1 MLPFISLLCNI
12 SGIQLAEVQTETVNS
27 DDTNF
32 FEGNDDKCFLK
43 RTSTN
48 SAVSDVDDTFRSTC
62 VCVCVCAVYVVMTP
76 SVVDLMGRGNHH
88 RDIKR
93 L

>member
-12 SGIQLAEVQTETVNS
+12 SGSQLAEVQTETVNS

-48 SAVSDVDDTFRSTC
+48 SAVSDVDDSFRSTC
-62 VCVCVCAVYVVMTP
+62 VCVCVVYVLITP
-76 SVVDLMGRGNHH
+76 SVVDLMGGKSSQRHQEALMN
-88 RDIKR
+88 
-93 L
+93 